1 MEDSKAPSYA
11 HGPPWSFK
19 GCALY
24 QLHLVK
30 AETARAFIPRELK
43 LVEAF
48 GYTLGGFF
56 LAQYEGSPAGK
67 FDELVVIAGTVWN
80 PPTSCA
86 WATRVLVNS
95 HEACEHGRKHVGLPS
110 HVATFLKRTERIS
123 DEPRD
128 KRRGGLLNIFHRHY
142 SFHKPKD
149 SMEIEVSDTKGSTM
163 TTFCNINMSSSL
175 LNSKTNTMWMP
186 MLRLSLPSFS
196 GHTEYHPDLL
206 KYSCQIE
213 CRVQVV
219 KPAKISGPSSAL
231 KNDGQSKGQL
241 SGVNGFDAKPSVEED
256 ARECSISVMQS
267 KPILALK
274 FNLLRMQVEAPT
286 TVLTN

>member
-1 MEDSKAPSYA
+1 MESPN
-11 HGPPWSFK
+11 
-19 GCALY
+19 
-24 QLHLVK
+24 
-30 AETARAFIPRELK
+30 FI
-43 LVEAF
+43 
-48 GYTLGGFF
+48 
-56 LAQYEGSPAGK
+56 
-67 FDELVVIAGTVWN
+67 
-80 PPTSCA
+80 

-123 DEPRD
+123 EEPRD
-128 KRRGGLLNIFHRHY
+128 KQGGLLNIFHSQGISRVI
-142 SFHKPKD
+142 HKPKD

-213 CRVQVV
+213 CRVQAV

-241 SGVNGFDAKPSVEED
+241 SGVNGLDAKPSIEED

-274 FNLLRMQVEAPT
+274 FNLLQMQVEAPT
-286 TVLTN
+286 MVSTN